1 MSEDRFFQNIRSTM
15 VEYRPE
21 VPQSAYTGMR
31 KKLWWSNFTKISATR
46 FNIWYAALIVTSASL
61 LINFSLADATP
72 ENDGAA
78 SAQSELPQVVHQDMP
93 ASPVQETNTSPLS
106 VEMNSEEVSSKDVRK
121 TATTVTNQEEKP
133 GNVATGMSETEIV
146 SEQITSIE
154 PTAEGKKDSAL
165 SVGKGVKKGLKVKTF
180 QVPDK

>member
-1 MSEDRFFQNIRSTM
+1 
-15 VEYRPE
+15 
-21 VPQSAYTGMR
+21 
-31 KKLWWSNFTKISATR
+31 
-46 FNIWYAALIVTSASL
+46 
-61 LINFSLADATP
+61 
-72 ENDGAA
+72 
-78 SAQSELPQVVHQDMP
+78 
-93 ASPVQETNTSPLS
+93 
-106 VEMNSEEVSSKDVRK
+106 MNSEEVSSKDVRQ

-154 PTAEGKKDSAL
+154 PSVEGKKDSAL